1 MTISLNKYDT
11 LGRPLTKEEVDE
23 NWDTISS
30 AINDALSGILP
41 VSGIILV
48 DDETGQYLRFLDD
61 EGAPIASIPF
71 PAMLATT
78 GDWETLTDYTTR
90 HIVTHEGGTYLCRV
104 AHTAEDFDIDLLE
117 GKWALLGSNAAQSIA
132 YDPSG
137 TGLDAVTTQ
146 DAISELA
153 GMLGDELTADR
164 VHLDNAASGL
174 TGTNVQ
180 AAINELATRSADIG
194 AADVSVEPVGSVSAT
209 DMQTAVAQIVAKIDT
224 PVAVEAADVS
234 VDAISGVTGA
244 TVQEVLED
252 LKVQIDNAAPGSG
265 GDGSAA
271 TTSFDPSSVGAVT
284 SATDVQAAIEDVVA
298 HVLTLEPGSGP
309 ITTVDVSYSGG
320 AWGIG
325 GSNVQEAIVAIG
337 EFLQTFGNQ
346 YYHFPAA
353 QVELDLDFMDSFFA
367 SNSLQAA
374 LNQLAAFEARIAAL
388 EAAAAP

>member
-23 NWDTISS
+23 NWDTISG

-61 EGAPIASIPF
+61 GGDPIASIPF

-90 HIVTHEGGTYLCRV
+90 HIVTHQGGTYLCRV

-132 YDPSG
+132 YDPTG

-153 GMLGDELTADR
+153 AMLGDELTADR
-164 VHLDNAASGL
+164 VHFDNAASGL

-180 AAINELATRSADIG
+180 AAINELAARSADIS
-194 AADVSVEPVGSVSAT
+194 AADVSVDPVGSVSAT
-209 DMQTAVAQIVAKIDT
+209 DMQMAVAQIVAKIDT
-224 PVAVEAADVS
+224 PIAVAAADVS
-234 VDAISGVTGA
+234 VDAIAGVNGA
-244 TVQEVLED
+244 TAQEVLED
-252 LKVQIDNAAPGSG
+252 LKSQIDAVAPGEG
-265 GDGSAA
+265 GGSAA
-271 TTSFDPSSVGAVT
+271 TTSFDPSAVGTVT
-284 SATDVQAAIEDVVA
+284 SATDVQGAIEDVVA
-298 HVLTLEPGSGP
+298 HVLTLEPGGGP

-325 GSNVQEAIVAIG
+325 GSNVQEALVAVG
-337 EFLQTFGNQ
+337 EFLQTFDNQ

-353 QVELDLDFMDSFFA
+353 QVELDLGFMDPFFT